1 VWFRLVRA
9 WRWMRATGC
18 HAGAGLLLALSTVPA
33 GAQQSGRTYRIGFL
47 GGAVGSGVIAQG
59 YPAFRDELRKRGFI
73 DGRNLAVDF
82 RSTQQEPGRNAAS
95 RFG

>member
-1 VWFRLVRA
+1 MKRREFITLI
-9 WRWMRATGC
+9 G
-18 HAGAGLLLALSTVPA
+18 GAAASIARPLPLA
-33 GAQQSGRTYRIGFL
+33 QRSGRTYRIGFL
-47 GGAVGSGVIAQG
+47 DGAVGSGVIAQG

-95 RFG
+95 GFG